1 MRRKNGQTHHGV
13 STEERGTDSVKFSGF
28 ISQEIKVFSPTVHE
42 GALDK
47 QHGDRH
53 RYSLDKALEC

>member
-1 MRRKNGQTHHGV
+1 MRRKNGQTHPGV
-13 STEERGTDSVKFSGF
+13 SIEERGTDSVKCNGF
-28 ISQEIKVFSPTVHE
+28 ISQGIKVFSPSVHE

-53 RYSLDKALEC
+53 RYSH

>member
-1 MRRKNGQTHHGV
+1 MRRNNGQTHHGV
-13 STEERGTDSVKFSGF
+13 SIEERGTDSVKRSGF
-28 ISQEIKVFSPTVHE
+28 ISQGTKVFSPAMHE

-53 RYSLDKALEC
+53 RYSH